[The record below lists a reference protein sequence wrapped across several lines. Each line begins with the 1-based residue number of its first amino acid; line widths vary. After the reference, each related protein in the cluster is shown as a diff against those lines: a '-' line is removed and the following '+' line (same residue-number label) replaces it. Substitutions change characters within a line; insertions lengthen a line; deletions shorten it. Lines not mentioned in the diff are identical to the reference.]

1 MGPVLIVTGLVEEE
15 QVRIRRRPRV
25 TLVHNSVPTSLG
37 AHIFLSSR
45 DRRRLAL

>member
-15 QVRIRRRPRV
+15 QVRTRRRPSAN
-25 TLVHNSVPTSLG
+25 LVHICAPSVPT
-37 AHIFLSSR
+37 FLSSR